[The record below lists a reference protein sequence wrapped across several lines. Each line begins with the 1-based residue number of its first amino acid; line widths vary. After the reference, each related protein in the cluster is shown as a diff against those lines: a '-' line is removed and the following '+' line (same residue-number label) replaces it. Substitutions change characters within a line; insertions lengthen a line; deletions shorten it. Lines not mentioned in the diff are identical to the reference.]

1 MIPNQPMSHDPV
13 FLSIRVD
20 RALKARVNDAAKV
33 NGVKPSDL
41 VRYILSQWLNAYH
54 PVDEFHDQ
62 AD

>member
-20 RALKARVNDAAKV
+20 RALKAQLNDAAKV

-41 VRYILSQWLNAYH
+41 VRYIVSQWLDAYH
-54 PVDEFHDQ
+54 PVDECHVED
-62 AD
+62 D